1 MSTSST
7 SMRPGT
13 VTPISTMETFRT
25 RTLSSGDDLSEIIS
39 GMELHERLPEHTNRE
54 LHGNARNN
62 FWTEFSIHDFSTS
75 GDSNEHSVAKK
86 TPKEHSYIYTF
97 LSTLLFVIVL
107 IMENIFHYKLFEN
120 THASISFYW
129 LESGV
134 IVLFFRFWGRKRIR
148 SFMSGASHFC
158 PMLCLHVVV
167 VTSFALDFNNS
178 GFEISAGSESYLVS
192 LALSG
197 PVALIASWVTNRHSY
212 PDKVIT
218 FVAISSSLLM
228 VLFCSLEDSYAD
240 YKVSVI
246 DGLFAFI
253 MSASLAFFTVYA
265 KRHIPKA
272 TCSELLYL
280 SNFTCVVSLPFLVLF
295 FDELPALEAQ
305 LSSRGTLELIISLVI
320 MAVLRLASQAA
331 CLCQLKFSSPLL
343 NVGARGFSWI
353 WITLAITFLSPAD
366 TGALAMP
373 VFAAFWLYVVFL
385 FLPVLC
391 SDLHFV

>member
-7 SMRPGT
+7 SSTSMKPGT

-54 LHGNARNN
+54 FHGNARNN

-148 SFMSGASHFC
+148 
-158 PMLCLHVVV
+158 
-167 VTSFALDFNNS
+167 
-178 GFEISAGSESYLVS
+178 
-192 LALSG
+192 
-197 PVALIASWVTNRHSY
+197 R
-212 PDKVIT
+212 
-218 FVAISSSLLM
+218 
-228 VLFCSLEDSYAD
+228 
-240 YKVSVI
+240 
-246 DGLFAFI
+246 
-253 MSASLAFFTVYA
+253 
-265 KRHIPKA
+265 
-272 TCSELLYL
+272 
-280 SNFTCVVSLPFLVLF
+280 
-295 FDELPALEAQ
+295 
-305 LSSRGTLELIISLVI
+305 
-320 MAVLRLASQAA
+320 
-331 CLCQLKFSSPLL
+331 
-343 NVGARGFSWI
+343 
-353 WITLAITFLSPAD
+353 
-366 TGALAMP
+366 
-373 VFAAFWLYVVFL
+373 
-385 FLPVLC
+385 
-391 SDLHFV
+391 

>member
-1 MSTSST
+1 MRTQRVPSESSTFSFPGLLCSFPRGNMSTSST

-54 LHGNARNN
+54 FHGNARNN

-148 SFMSGASHFC
+148 
-158 PMLCLHVVV
+158 
-167 VTSFALDFNNS
+167 
-178 GFEISAGSESYLVS
+178 
-192 LALSG
+192 
-197 PVALIASWVTNRHSY
+197 R
-212 PDKVIT
+212 
-218 FVAISSSLLM
+218 
-228 VLFCSLEDSYAD
+228 
-240 YKVSVI
+240 
-246 DGLFAFI
+246 
-253 MSASLAFFTVYA
+253 
-265 KRHIPKA
+265 
-272 TCSELLYL
+272 
-280 SNFTCVVSLPFLVLF
+280 
-295 FDELPALEAQ
+295 
-305 LSSRGTLELIISLVI
+305 
-320 MAVLRLASQAA
+320 
-331 CLCQLKFSSPLL
+331 
-343 NVGARGFSWI
+343 
-353 WITLAITFLSPAD
+353 
-366 TGALAMP
+366 
-373 VFAAFWLYVVFL
+373 
-385 FLPVLC
+385 
-391 SDLHFV
+391 